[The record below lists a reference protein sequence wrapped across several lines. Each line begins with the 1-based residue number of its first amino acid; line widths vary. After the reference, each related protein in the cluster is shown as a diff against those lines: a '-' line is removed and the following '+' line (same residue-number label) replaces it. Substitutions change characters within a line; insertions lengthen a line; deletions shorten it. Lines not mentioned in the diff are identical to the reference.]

1 MAKDPKWA
9 VMVFMGAERVPG
21 DADLLEAALDDL
33 DEMSTLFPRPSD
45 RLNLF
50 AQINSGGEAQR
61 YDVGRARKTAVVEGE
76 RDATDGNALLAF
88 IRWAL
93 RISGDQD
100 DVYTMLVLWG
110 HAYQFAIGRAA
121 GPTGIEAL
129 DFGELAD
136 VLARL
141 QKERGKPLSILGF
154 DACDLA
160 SIEIAFQFQ
169 PYVDY
174 LLASEIGIPIPGWP
188 YDRILERVVD
198 PKGRPMGPAE
208 LGSYVVRRYCE
219 AYRADQ
225 LTVALTLLRLARAQE
240 TVEFTER
247 LARRL
252 ATAMVNDS
260 DEFDIVYDSFARSQT
275 IEGKPFVDAAELC
288 VNLLRQSR
296 DSGIRDAAEK
306 LGDLLISPDPVV
318 PNESPNGLGRPFI
331 LEHGRNACRTAKL
344 QGVSLYAP
352 HVAPAFDFES
362 ADTFY
367 SKLAFTKKTL
377 WNDVVHGLAN
387 ATS

>member
-61 YDVGRARKTAVVEGE
+61 YDVGRAKKTAVAEGE

-141 QKERGKPLSILGF
+141 QKERRKPLNILGF

-174 LLASEIGIPIPGWP
+174 LLASEIECRYGGQPAPALRARACRRQPPRRRQPRRRGWHPDSGGSREPQSRRGRMGRALCLRHGSGCGQGGRRRLRPASRIPG
-188 YDRILERVVD
+188 R
-198 PKGRPMGPAE
+198 GRAHRHHESVAGRR
-208 LGSYVVRRYCE
+208 SVRRKLDARAVRRPPEEE
-219 AYRADQ
+219 AEHRTSRATGQ
-225 LTVALTLLRLARAQE
+225 LTVLRDRRAAHQS
-240 TVEFTER
+240 THPFYWAGFV
-247 LARRL
+247 
-252 ATAMVNDS
+252 AT
-260 DEFDIVYDSFARSQT
+260 
-275 IEGKPFVDAAELC
+275 
-288 VNLLRQSR
+288 
-296 DSGIRDAAEK
+296 
-306 LGDLLISPDPVV
+306 GDW
-318 PNESPNGLGRPFI
+318 R
-331 LEHGRNACRTAKL
+331 
-344 QGVSLYAP
+344 
-352 HVAPAFDFES
+352 
-362 ADTFY
+362 
-367 SKLAFTKKTL
+367 
-377 WNDVVHGLAN
+377 
-387 ATS
+387 